1 MQLLTL
7 ISLDFVRGSFWGGEE
22 GKITPCLK
30 LVRIMLETWNLL
42 RKYTHIFS
50 FRKYTFYYQDPH
62 DFADVSN
69 FLQKISILW
78 QK

>member
-7 ISLDFVRGSFWGGEE
+7 ISLDFFSGSFWGGEE

-30 LVRIMLETWNLL
+30 LLRIMLETWNLL
-42 RKYTHIFS
+42 GKYTHIFK

-62 DFADVSN
+62 DFPDVSI
-69 FLQKISILW
+69 FSQKISISW